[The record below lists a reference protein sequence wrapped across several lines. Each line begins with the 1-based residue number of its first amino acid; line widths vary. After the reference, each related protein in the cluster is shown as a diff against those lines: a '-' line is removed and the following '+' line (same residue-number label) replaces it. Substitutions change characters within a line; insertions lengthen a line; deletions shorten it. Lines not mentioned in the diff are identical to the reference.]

1 MSRLLRLPSMM
12 GSDNVPSESLS
23 SFSLSGY
30 VADVSSATVL
40 TPSVTVRNS
49 ANSPLAGKTVSYNLA
64 VCTVDVSVSV
74 ASAFPSEIANDGI
87 DEATI
92 TLQIKDA
99 QTGAGIPD
107 IGTSNISVVS
117 SRTATITAD
126 TASTD
131 SSGVIR
137 YTMTSADA
145 GTHTLT
151 ITVDGVVLDDHP
163 AVVVTG
169 TPADPSWPN
178 EPGYSLL
185 AEWVDESTT
194 TATGVRNEDIP
205 GFIAVDE
212 THLGTLTFSAG
223 GHTITAS
230 NGATPWATNGI
241 SVGMMLRFTGTAS
254 NNAYFAI
261 TGISGQVATVRETT
275 VSETATVFDCV
286 SGWGDK
292 SVVTSGPTGTP
303 TIGGTHFI
311 RTYYPGG
318 VHGGHDAG
326 RVVIDFVGTETAIF
340 AAFEAQWASD
350 NPVSTS
356 SGGNKHLIINFSGG
370 SRFIVNFDEGAAAG
384 NWSIYGGTTGSSDWG
399 TSTGAYTLGA
409 WTIVE
414 LQLVK
419 PTGPSTTDGILRLWV
434 DDVLVLERTNLQYG
448 GSVGSDFPAGNF
460 SNATWDAS
468 NNGNHTADHPSG
480 QRYIGVDAGT
490 EDQESISWLSAF
502 YVSTP

>member
-30 VADVSSATVL
+30 VADVSIATVL

-169 TPADPSWPN
+169 TPADPS
-178 EPGYSLL
+178 
-185 AEWVDESTT
+185 
-194 TATGVRNEDIP
+194 
-205 GFIAVDE
+205 
-212 THLGTLTFSAG
+212 
-223 GHTITAS
+223 
-230 NGATPWATNGI
+230 
-241 SVGMMLRFTGTAS
+241 
-254 NNAYFAI
+254 
-261 TGISGQVATVRETT
+261 
-275 VSETATVFDCV
+275 
-286 SGWGDK
+286 
-292 SVVTSGPTGTP
+292 
-303 TIGGTHFI
+303 
-311 RTYYPGG
+311 
-318 VHGGHDAG
+318 
-326 RVVIDFVGTETAIF
+326 
-340 AAFEAQWASD
+340 
-350 NPVSTS
+350 
-356 SGGNKHLIINFSGG
+356 
-370 SRFIVNFDEGAAAG
+370 
-384 NWSIYGGTTGSSDWG
+384 
-399 TSTGAYTLGA
+399 
-409 WTIVE
+409 
-414 LQLVK
+414 
-419 PTGPSTTDGILRLWV
+419 
-434 DDVLVLERTNLQYG
+434 
-448 GSVGSDFPAGNF
+448 
-460 SNATWDAS
+460 
-468 NNGNHTADHPSG
+468 
-480 QRYIGVDAGT
+480 
-490 EDQESISWLSAF
+490 
-502 YVSTP
+502 